1 MIDLVGKPDITIL
14 LYASVNT
21 RMERLYI
28 RNQNDYDL
36 TDPEKKVLGY
46 DKMLDFLDKYELPY
60 ILIDTEGKTIDE
72 VYSEVYKVVSSL
84 RENYKVK
91 KLVK

>member
-1 MIDLVGKPDITIL
+1 M
-14 LYASVNT
+14 
-21 RMERLYI
+21 
-28 RNQNDYDL
+28 